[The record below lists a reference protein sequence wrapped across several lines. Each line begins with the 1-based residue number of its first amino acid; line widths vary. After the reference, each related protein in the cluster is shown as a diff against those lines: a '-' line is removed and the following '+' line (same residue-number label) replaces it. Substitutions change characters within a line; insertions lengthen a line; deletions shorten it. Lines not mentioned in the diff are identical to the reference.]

1 MEIIIILGVILFL
14 AGFVTIICSC
24 VVSGWKSREEKEQ
37 HKKLD
42 IKKLD
47 DETYWEDN
55 LIYDD
60 EFIKKEDENEKRD
73 NLGK

>member
-14 AGFVTIICSC
+14 AGFITIICSC

-37 HKKLD
+37 YKNLD
-42 IKKLD
+42 TKKLD
-47 DETYWEDN
+47 DETYWDEN
-55 LIYDD
+55 IYDED
-60 EFIKKEDENEKRD
+60 FVKKEDENEKRD